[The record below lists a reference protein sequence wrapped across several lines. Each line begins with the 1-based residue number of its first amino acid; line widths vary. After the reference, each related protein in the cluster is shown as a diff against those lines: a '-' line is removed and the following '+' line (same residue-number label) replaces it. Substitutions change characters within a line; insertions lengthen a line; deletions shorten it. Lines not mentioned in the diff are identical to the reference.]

1 MVTINDIAELCG
13 LSTTAVS
20 LVLNNKPNR
29 LSEKSRQLIL
39 ETARQYDYHPNE
51 IAVSLRKGKTSI
63 IGVVVPDISNPFF
76 AMIVK
81 EIENQAY
88 KLGYSITFG
97 NNDDQLIRDQS
108 IYQTFQSLNI
118 SGAILFL
125 PSDCRAE
132 QEAQY
137 LETWNNLGVPIVY
150 LDRTVNTTDQSFY
163 FNNHKH
169 GAKIAT
175 QHLLSLGHRRI
186 GCLTGPRSL
195 RDTWFRVEGYKSALA
210 EADVPLDK
218 SLIFE
223 GDYRM
228 QSGEFALK
236 FFTEKNVSAILSLN
250 DMMAYG
256 LYHSAKSIGMRIPED
271 LSIVGYDDLY
281 FNTLL
286 DTPLTSVKQPWE
298 EIARDATIHLVNR
311 INKID
316 SSPQRKEYRPLL
328 RVRKSTYP
336 HQPEI
341 VE

>member
-1 MVTINDIAELCG
+1 MVTINDIAKLCG
-13 LSTTAVS
+13 LSTTSVS

-29 LSEKSRQLIL
+29 LSEKSRNLIV
-39 ETARQYDYHPNE
+39 ETARQHGYRRNE
-51 IAVSLRKGKTSI
+51 IAISLRKGKSSI

-81 EIENQAY
+81 EIENQSY

-97 NNDDQLIRDQS
+97 NNDDQLIRDQT
-108 IYQTFQSLNI
+108 IFQTFQSLNI

-125 PSDCRAE
+125 PSDCRVD

-175 QHLLSLGHRRI
+175 KHLLSLGHRHI

-195 RDTWFRVEGYKSALA
+195 QDTWFRVEGYKSALA
-210 EADVPLDK
+210 DARIPLDE

-236 FFTEKNVSAILSLN
+236 YFIEKHVSAILSLN

-256 LYHSAKSIGMRIPED
+256 LYHSAKSIGLRIPED
-271 LSIVGYDDLY
+271 LSIIGYDDLY

-298 EIARDATIHLVNR
+298 EIARDATVHLVNR

-316 SSPQRKEYRPLL
+316 LVPQRQEYRPLL

-336 HQPEI
+336 YQTEKI
-341 VE
+341 E